1 MERELESIGCFRRM
15 DGIDVTPA
23 LIEKAREQAAAANL
37 SNITYHAT
45 SIEEFPL
52 EDESVDVVWF
62 NGSLHHINSLES
74 TFPRLSRALKPGGYL
89 FANEYI
95 GASYFDLSPR
105 QKEVIIGA
113 HFVVPRR
120 LRTFLGDKQLGELL
134 PPQIPDPAEVREAD
148 PSEAVRA
155 AEIVP
160 LLKES
165 FDVLKV
171 NPAGG
176 TILQFLL
183 SGIAGHFRSDDPDS
197 IKTLNLLFAIEDTLL
212 ELGDLPSD
220 FAVIVARKS
229 DRV

>member
-37 SNITYHAT
+37 STITYHAT

-74 TFPRLSRALKPGGYL
+74 TLLRLSRTLKGGGYL

-95 GASYFDLSPR
+95 GPSYFGLTPR
-105 QKEVIIGA
+105 QKEVITGA
-113 HFVVPRR
+113 HLLIPRR
-120 LRTFLGDKQLGELL
+120 FRGFLDDKQFGELL
-134 PPQIPDPAEVREAD
+134 PPQIPDPDEVRAAD

-155 AEIVP
+155 GEIVP

-165 FDVLKV
+165 FEVLKV

-183 SGIAGHFRSDDPDS
+183 SGIAGNFRADDPDS
-197 IKTLNLLFAIEDTLL
+197 ITTLNLLFAIEDTLL

-220 FAVIVARKS
+220 FAVIVARKKMA
-229 DRV
+229 